1 MYPFQPDEALARARS
16 GIVLD
21 RISAGGLPLLAL
33 LLFLLVTHHGI
44 GIWPDSTRY
53 MSLSSQ
59 PWDAPLYPALL
70 QLVAMPGIDI
80 VRGAWGIGL
89 VLAPLNAF
97 LAWYL
102 IRTASGSPAAAALGT
117 AIIMIAPQTVTLHG
131 LAMSEPLFLTTIY
144 GTLIALTRYLRDADR
159 RWLIMAGIG
168 IGLAS
173 LARFTGPAL
182 GAAIALFLLMDPRQ
196 PLPGR
201 LANILRIL
209 IPSAFIFFGWV
220 ALGEA
225 VNGRSTGRPLEWLGN
240 MTVADWWLSFHAMT
254 AWLLPDD
261 VPGPARGAV
270 FLLALGAGLFAV
282 ALHGRRALGRTGGA
296 DVSLL
301 AVPLALFFFTYLA
314 FMVLATSIEANL
326 HMNGRYAYPIYCTSV
341 MAAAI
346 TVAQL
351 DRASTAARLPRF
363 ILIGIGCMMLAS
375 HAARTT
381 VRTYNDYHKGVG
393 YAALDWV
400 RSPTIA
406 AVARLPRNAVI
417 YSNGPDVIGYL
428 LRRPARDIP
437 MHISLRIGRED
448 VQFPYARQLASA
460 SAALARGNAYVVFL
474 NGIDFRFYMA
484 SERELA
490 DRLNLVR
497 VAKLE
502 DGAIYRRAW
511 GKEGN
516 NE

>member
-16 GIVLD
+16 GVVLD
-21 RISAGGLPLLAL
+21 RISAVGLPFLAL

-53 MSLSSQ
+53 MDLSSQ

-80 VRGAWGIGL
+80 VKGAWAVGL
-89 VLAPLNAF
+89 LLTSLNAF

-102 IRTASGSPAAAALGT
+102 IRTSSGSPAAAAMG
-117 AIIMIAPQTVTLHG
+117 AAVIVIAPQTVTLHG

-144 GTLIALTRYLRDADR
+144 GTLIALARYLRDEAG
-159 RWLIMAGIG
+159 RWLIIVGIG

-182 GAAIALFLLMDPRQ
+182 GAAIALFLLIDPRK
-196 PLPGR
+196 PFSAR
-201 LANILRIL
+201 IANVLRIL
-209 IPSAFIFFGWV
+209 VPSSLIFLGWV
-220 ALGEA
+220 ALGE
-225 VNGRSTGRPLEWLGN
+225 VMNGRSTGRPLEWLGN

-254 AWLLPDD
+254 AWLLPDNI
-261 VPGPARGAV
+261 PGPARGAL
-270 FLLALGAGLFAV
+270 FLLALVTSLSAV
-282 ALHGRRALGRTGGA
+282 ALQSRRLFKRAGA
-296 DVSLL
+296 ADLSLL

-326 HMNGRYAYPIYCTSV
+326 HLNGRYAYPIYCTSV

-351 DRASTAARLPRF
+351 DRASIVERTLRL
-363 ILIGIGCMMLAS
+363 ILIGIGCLMLAG
-375 HAARTT
+375 HAVRTSART
-381 VRTYNDYHKGVG
+381 YQDYRNGVG

-406 AVARLPRNAVI
+406 AVARLPQDAVI

-448 VQFPYARQLASA
+448 AHSPYAQQLASA
-460 SAALARGNAYVVFL
+460 DAALARGNAYVVFL

-490 DRLNLVR
+490 DRLHLVR
-497 VAKLE
+497 AVQLK

-511 GKEGN
+511 GEGGN